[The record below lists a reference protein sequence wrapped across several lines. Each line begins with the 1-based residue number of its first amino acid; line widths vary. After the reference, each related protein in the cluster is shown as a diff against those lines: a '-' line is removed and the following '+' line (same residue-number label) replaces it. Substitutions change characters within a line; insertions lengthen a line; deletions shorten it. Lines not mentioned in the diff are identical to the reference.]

1 MTDQDKEKLTTMK
14 RTELILSEAEKIS
27 EIDWEKL
34 QTRLGK
40 NPDIIITLLTVFGE
54 THTDMTSEMVRAYD
68 NQNEDLLKR
77 KLHTA
82 KGVLGNI
89 DATGLYQQVCK
100 IESHL
105 REVGLDEQVVQ
116 GLAAFKADFDNFYAA
131 IITFINDQAVEPP
144 EPQAKVDLASWH
156 KKFVELLELV
166 QEGDAEALGY
176 FEENRQIFSR
186 MLKPDQFT
194 ELADLLRGYAF
205 DEALT
210 LLTAIGKERG
220 EDV

>member
-1 MTDQDKEKLTTMK
+1 M
-14 RTELILSEAEKIS
+14 A
-27 EIDWEKL
+27 
-34 QTRLGK
+34 
-40 NPDIIITLLTVFGE
+40 
-54 THTDMTSEMVRAYD
+54 SEMVRAYD

-116 GLAAFKADFDNFYAA
+116 GLAAFKADFDNVYAT
-131 IITFINDQAVEPP
+131 IITFIKDQAVEPP
-144 EPQAKVDLASWH
+144 EPQANVDLASWH

-205 DEALT
+205 DEAVT

>member
-1 MTDQDKEKLTTMK
+1 M
-14 RTELILSEAEKIS
+14 
-27 EIDWEKL
+27 
-34 QTRLGK
+34 
-40 NPDIIITLLTVFGE
+40 
-54 THTDMTSEMVRAYD
+54 
-68 NQNEDLLKR
+68 
-77 KLHTA
+77 
-82 KGVLGNI
+82 
-89 DATGLYQQVCK
+89 
-100 IESHL
+100 
-105 REVGLDEQVVQ
+105 
-116 GLAAFKADFDNFYAA
+116 
-131 IITFINDQAVEPP
+131 
-144 EPQAKVDLASWH
+144 ASWH

-210 LLTAIGKERG
+210 LLTAIVKERG